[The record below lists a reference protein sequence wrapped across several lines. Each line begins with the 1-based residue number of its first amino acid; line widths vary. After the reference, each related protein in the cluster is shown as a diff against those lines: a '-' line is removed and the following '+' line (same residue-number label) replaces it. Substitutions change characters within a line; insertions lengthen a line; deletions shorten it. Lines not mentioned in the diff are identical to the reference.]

1 MTASVTAG
9 ITPFGQAALDAAL
22 PPKAAPP
29 AAGTEAATPPA
40 TDSTDAAAVT
50 PPAAEVPPAAA
61 EPTAQERA
69 RAAADALVAKRAKQ
83 RRDNAERDARV
94 RGLEQQA
101 AADRA
106 AREAAERKLKDPMA
120 LVREQGLD
128 RAVQQA
134 AIDESTPEGQIAKLR
149 ADLEAEKARNAE
161 RDRREQAHQAAASQ
175 NAQQR
180 AYLAAGTAKD
190 GDEPKYPYIAAMAA
204 VDPRGVIKYALDLV
218 ERARERGEVPTN
230 ADLLETQEWLYSQAA
245 AKAARKPPVE
255 APAEVPPAAPPAARK
270 PATASLT
277 GRKVPPPAV
286 TKTFGQ
292 MTRDEQMAYMAA
304 QLKKTAIE
312 V

>member
-1 MTASVTAG
+1 V
-9 ITPFGQAALDAAL
+9 DA
-22 PPKAAPP
+22 PD
-29 AAGTEAATPPA
+29 AATPPA
-40 TDSTDAAAVT
+40 IET
-50 PPAAEVPPAAA
+50 PPAVA

-69 RAAADALVAKRAKQ
+69 RAAADAIVAKRVKQ
-83 RRDNAERDARV
+83 RRENAERDARV

-149 ADLEAEKARNAE
+149 AELDAVKARDAE
-161 RDRREQAHQAAASQ
+161 RERQAQARQAAASQ
-175 NAQQR
+175 NDQQR
-180 AYLAAGTAKD
+180 IYLEAATAKE
-190 GDEPKYPYIAAMAA
+190 GDAPKYPNIARMAKR
-204 VDPRGVIKYALDLV
+204 DPRGVIVYALDLV
-218 ERARERGEVPTN
+218 ARAKEKGEVPTN
-230 ADLLETQEWLYSQAA
+230 ADLLETQEWLYSQDEEAA
-245 AKAARKPPVE
+245 PPAADPPAV
-255 APAEVPPAAPPAARK
+255 VPPAAPPAARK
-270 PATASLT
+270 PATVSLA

-292 MTRDEQMAYMAA
+292 MTRDEQMAHMAA